1 MKPLITLKPFLHR
14 GGEHIGIY
22 FQNNLSL
29 NILIK
34 DKAGGKWSQT
44 GKCWYVPIS
53 REAYE
58 KIKTALP
65 VSVTLD
71 SEELKKY
78 LEKKNQLLKKSI
90 ALTRTDQ
97 GLHHP
102 VRILNTQQLKLRS
115 TISPV
120 NKHVL
125 PAMQQMLK
133 LKAF

>member
-1 MKPLITLKPFLHR
+1 MKPLIALKPFLHR

-65 VSVTLD
+65 VSVTLE

-78 LEKKNQLLKKSI
+78 LEKKNQILKKSFT
-90 ALTRTDQ
+90 LTSTNQDLR
-97 GLHHP
+97 P
-102 VRILNTQQLKLRS
+102 PARILNTQQLKLKA
-115 TISPV
+115 TISPI

-125 PAMQQMLK
+125 P
-133 LKAF
+133 